1 VLSVYTKHL
10 TKHLKNLV
18 IRRRQTFNNI
28 EIDNIAREKI
38 IPYIS
43 EVFAVNLNNTTNS
56 RRSVLEE
63 SRVSSERSRSRMS
76 MSRSRRTEKS
86 MEMSRDL
93 RREFRLNLKLQKITK
108 RLKLRKGFNALKG
121 VVFQN

>member
-1 VLSVYTKHL
+1 VYTKHL

-63 SRVSSERSRSRMS
+63 SQVSSERSRSRMS